1 MSDGP
6 VLHVWPDHAVYLA
19 ANLDADTH
27 AHHAAQISLALQGSL
42 EVRVGD
48 PGEWSRVTGV
58 IIAADQPHAVHA
70 ANPLAQL
77 YLEPESQLGR
87 RLMTV
92 LDGVSHR
99 PLPESALR
107 SILPALRRCWQ
118 QQLPFRAVQAS
129 FELACAA
136 LLDARP
142 AASLDP
148 RICAVLARLREHYR
162 RPPPLAELASGVGL
176 SAGRLSHLFREEIGL
191 PIRRYTLWLRVM
203 GAAAALSRGADHVA
217 AALDNGFADASHM
230 SRTFRRMLSLP
241 PGRFPKAFLAGS
253 QFVQDGRDEPT

>member
-1 MSDGP
+1 MDTGP

-48 PGEWSRVTGV
+48 PGVCSRLTGV
-58 IIAADQPHAVHA
+58 IIAADQSHAVRA
-70 ANPLAQL
+70 ATPLAQL
-77 YLEPESQLGR
+77 YLEPESPLGR
-87 RLMTV
+87 RLLTA
-92 LDGVSHR
+92 LDGASHR
-99 PLPESALR
+99 PLPKSAVR
-107 SILPALRRCWQ
+107 SILPPLRRCWR

-129 FELACAA
+129 FELACTA
-136 LLDARP
+136 LLDTHP

-148 RICAVLARLREHYR
+148 RVSAVLARLREDYR

-176 SAGRLSHLFREEIGL
+176 SAGRLTHLFREEIGL

-203 GAAAALSRGADHVA
+203 GAAAALSRGADHIE

-241 PGRFPKAFLAGS
+241 PGRFPKVFLADS
-253 QFVQDGRDEPT
+253 QFVQDGGDESA